1 MRLAILTPALDYYVN
16 WHADAG
22 DYRRLFGE
30 ALSFREWSDPGNLQE
45 FDLIMPL
52 LVWGYQHNP
61 DVWEEK
67 LDCWRGLPFANS
79 LETLRWNTK
88 KTYLL
93 ELEARGIAIVPT
105 RVSSSLCE
113 QDLEAARATFGD
125 TALVVKPTISGGA
138 EGTYRL
144 RPGEA
149 VPTDVARREMLI
161 QPLIPAISGEGEFSL
176 FFFGGEFSHAI
187 LKRPAFG
194 DFRVQEQFGGTE
206 IRVEPPADLQH
217 LARAVLSALH
227 EPALYARVDMV
238 RGIDGAFQ
246 LMELELI
253 EPSLFLR
260 HAPDRGAMFAQAV
273 LRHAEKSHSG

>member
-93 ELEARGIAIVPT
+93 ELEARGIAIVN
-105 RVSSSLCE
+105 SGFFLSLRTGSRSRARHLWRYSLGGE
-113 QDLEAARATFGD
+113 ANDFRGRRGYLSFAARRGCSD
-125 TALVVKPTISGGA
+125 RRRTARNV
-138 EGTYRL
+138 
-144 RPGEA
+144 
-149 VPTDVARREMLI
+149 D
-161 QPLIPAISGEGEFSL
+161 PAAHSS
-176 FFFGGEFSHAI
+176 
-187 LKRPAFG
+187 
-194 DFRVQEQFGGTE
+194 DFR
-206 IRVEPPADLQH
+206 R
-217 LARAVLSALH
+217 R
-227 EPALYARVDMV
+227 
-238 RGIDGAFQ
+238 
-246 LMELELI
+246 
-253 EPSLFLR
+253 
-260 HAPDRGAMFAQAV
+260 
-273 LRHAEKSHSG
+273 